1 MGQLFYITVYIPVPE
16 ISGKEKIKELFSMKK
31 RIAAFLAL
39 FCAFAVLHG
48 KEQTFILDPEVQPMV
63 IQKGSPLKIQLRW
76 NAPAGYKPKAWR
88 LVAYVPNVPADF
100 VKATG
105 SKVTANKLKEWS
117 SVFIMN
123 WIWKIPADNIL
134 IKETLRWPS
143 GDYKMA
149 LYILFESRDKNKKV
163 KNKMIAQNILF
174 TLK

>member
-1 MGQLFYITVYIPVPE
+1 
-16 ISGKEKIKELFSMKK
+16 MKK
-31 RIAAFLAL
+31 MIVVLLAL
-39 FCAFAVLHG
+39 FCAFTTLHG
-48 KEQTFILDPEVQPMV
+48 KEKTFVLSPEVQPMV
-63 IQKGSPLKIQLRW
+63 IQRGTPLQIRLRW
-76 NAPAGYKPKAWR
+76 QAPDGYKPKAWR